1 MKGKSVVFFILAL
14 VASFLAATYRWGDS
28 AHSIGL
34 IKASGGE
41 ARHPA
46 YLRSGEG
53 SYALIAT
60 ATVISP
66 YRGDARVV
74 LEGTPRIDHGI
85 YLSGP
90 IVDLGIRR
98 NPELRDNVIH
108 GLQPEDRIALWVVMK
123 PPTID
128 PVCGMPY
135 EEGFLLASHEGREY
149 FFCSEACA
157 GAFRD
162 DPGKYKDKDKGTITG
177 RYTLA
182 IYDTKTNRP
191 VLRVPVI
198 FTGKG
203 EASDAG
209 GHQH

>member
-1 MKGKSVVFFILAL
+1 MKVKNFIFFALAL
-14 VASFLAATYRWGDS
+14 AASFLAATYRWGDS

-46 YLRSGEG
+46 FLQSGENR
-53 SYALIAT
+53 YALIAT
-60 ATVISP
+60 ATVMSP

-74 LEGTPRIDHGI
+74 LEGKPPIEHGI

-108 GLQPEDRIALWVVMK
+108 GLRPKDRIALWVVMK
-123 PPTID
+123 PPAID

-135 EEGFLLASHEGREY
+135 EEWFPATSHNGREY

-157 GAFRD
+157 EAFRN
-162 DPGKYKDKDKGTITG
+162 DPAKFKDKDRDTIKG
-177 RYTLA
+177 RYNLA
-182 IYDTKTNRP
+182 FYDTKTNRP
-191 VLRVPVI
+191 VLSVPVI

-203 EASDAG
+203 EAAHAG